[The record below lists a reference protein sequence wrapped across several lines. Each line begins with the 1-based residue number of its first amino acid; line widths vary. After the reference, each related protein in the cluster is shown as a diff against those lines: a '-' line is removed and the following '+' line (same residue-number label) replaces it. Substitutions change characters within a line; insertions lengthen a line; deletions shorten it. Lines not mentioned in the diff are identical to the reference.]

1 MKRVLR
7 ALAALGM
14 TAGLIGVPIEPVRAS
29 TKICVGIVVDYGV
42 AKPGGGANSFCV
54 RVQPGANGAD
64 VLAARAR
71 ALGRPAPTYR
81 SDGILCTI
89 DGYPNDGSCA
99 DPAPGGGFRFW
110 SYWHQSPG
118 SSAWICSRVGPNGY
132 TVRDGVVEGWSF
144 QDGGTEVCERAPP
157 PSSYGSVCRALISP
171 TPKAT
176 ATPRPA
182 ASSSAP
188 ASSAPASSAPAS
200 SAPPGSARPPS
211 APPSSAPATG
221 RSSTVAGAG
230 PARTTPPPTTART
243 STTAPEAS
251 ASRTPAVT
259 ALSPIKPTRGSP
271 SRAPIAT
278 LAGITIAGGIATA
291 ALLRTRRS
299 RRAGG
304 G

>member
-14 TAGLIGVPIEPVRAS
+14 TAGLIGVPIGPARAS
-29 TKICVGIVVDYGV
+29 ATICVGIVVDYGV
-42 AKPGGGANSFCV
+42 AKPGGGANSLCV
-54 RVQPGANGAD
+54 RVPTGANGAD

-81 SDGILCTI
+81 SDGLLCTI
-89 DGYPNDGSCA
+89 DGYPSDGSCA
-99 DPAPGGGFRFW
+99 STAGGFYR
-110 SYWHQSPG
+110 YWGYYHQFPG
-118 SSAWICSRVGPNGY
+118 SSAWVYSQAGPTSF
-132 TVRDGVVEGWSF
+132 TVSAGSVEGWSY
-144 QDGGTEVCERAPP
+144 QNGEKPPGRAPAAAG
-157 PSSYGSVCRALISP
+157 YGSICPASASP

-221 RSSTVAGAG
+221 RSSTLAGAG

-243 STTAPEAS
+243 STTAPAAS

>member
-14 TAGLIGVPIEPVRAS
+14 TAGLIGVPIGPARAS
-29 TKICVGIVVDYGV
+29 ATICVGIVVDYGV
-42 AKPGGGANSFCV
+42 AKPGGGANSLCV
-54 RVQPGANGAD
+54 RVPTGANGAD

-81 SDGILCTI
+81 SDGLLCTI
-89 DGYPNDGSCA
+89 DGYPSDGSCA
-99 DPAPGGGFRFW
+99 STAGGFYR
-110 SYWHQSPG
+110 YWGYYHQFPG
-118 SSAWICSRVGPNGY
+118 SSAWVYSQAGPTSF
-132 TVRDGVVEGWSF
+132 TVSAGSVEGWSY
-144 QDGGTEVCERAPP
+144 QNGEKPPGRAPAAAG
-157 PSSYGSVCRALISP
+157 YGSICPASASP

-182 ASSSAP
+182 AS
-188 ASSAPASSAPAS
+188 SSAPASSAPAS

-221 RSSTVAGAG
+221 RSSTLAGAG

-243 STTAPEAS
+243 STTAPAAS